1 MSVVFLGA
9 DFHDAPLSLLNHFD
23 VSQEALRHELATWSE
38 PVHGAV
44 VVATCNRAEIYID
57 TDNPEQTFS
66 DLISLIARHL
76 DADESEIAKVFRV
89 LTGGSV
95 VRHLF
100 STASGLESM
109 VLGESEI
116 GGQIKRMLHTA
127 QQEQMVSPRLQ
138 RLFQRAHSV
147 SKSVTTHT
155 GVGASGRSLVHTA
168 LDRAERTLGQPVQ
181 PSALIIGTG
190 AYARVVVQALRKRGV
205 GSISVYSRSGRGA
218 EFASLHDIRAVD
230 RDVLPSVLREV
241 NWVISASGQSGYA
254 LPLDMVS
261 HAVEH
266 STRVSELLLVD
277 VALSADIDPRVASLP
292 GCTLITLEQL
302 REDNP
307 AEHRDAIVKADRIVE
322 EGAQLFEETE
332 RVRRVDPLITALRS
346 DMESRINQE
355 ISRARGRFTPEQV
368 DEIERA
374 VRRVTRALLH
384 TPTVRARQLAKD
396 GREDE
401 YSTAL
406 SLLFDLN
413 PEQAVTST
421 HEDTDQDA
429 PHADTA
435 LSRAH
440 HDS

>member
-9 DFHDAPLSLLNHFD
+9 DFHDAPLSMLVRFD
-23 VSQEALRHELATWSE
+23 AAKEALREELSAW
-38 PVHGAV
+38 PVPVRGAV

-57 TDNPEQTFS
+57 TDKPEQTLA
-66 DLISLIARHL
+66 DLVVLIARHL
-76 DADESEIAKVFRV
+76 ESDTSVVAKVFRV

-95 VRHLF
+95 ARHLF
-100 STASGLESM
+100 ATASGLESM

-127 QQEQMVSPRLQ
+127 QSEDMASPRLQ
-138 RLFQRAHSV
+138 RLFQRAHAV

-168 LDRAERTLGQPVQ
+168 LDRAERTLGQPTL

-205 GSISVYSRSGRGA
+205 ESIWVYSRSGRGA
-218 EFASLHDIRAVD
+218 QFATSHEIEAVEYSQLPT
-230 RDVLPSVLREV
+230 VLQKV
-241 NWVISASGQSGYA
+241 NWVVSASGQSGYA
-254 LPLDMVS
+254 LS
-261 HAVEH
+261 HELVKATTDR
-266 STRVSELLLVD
+266 SSRVSELLLID

-292 GCTLITLEQL
+292 GCTLITLDHL
-302 REDNP
+302 REENP

-322 EGAQLFEETE
+322 EAAQVFEESE

-346 DMESRINQE
+346 DMESRIDQE
-355 ISRARGRFTPEQV
+355 VSRARGRFNPEQV

-401 YSTAL
+401 YATAL
-406 SLLFDLN
+406 SLLFDLH
-413 PEQAVTST
+413 PERDPDDSRG
-421 HEDTDQDA
+421 
-429 PHADTA
+429 PTA
-435 LSRAH
+435 LEDINRSPSAPGAR
-440 HDS
+440 

>member
-23 VSQEALRHELATWSE
+23 VAQDALREELATWSN
-38 PVHGAV
+38 PVLGAV
-44 VVATCNRAEIYID
+44 VVATCNRAEMYVD
-57 TDNPEQTFS
+57 TEDTQQTLS
-66 DLISLIARHL
+66 ELISLIARHL
-76 DADESEIAKVFRV
+76 DADESEVAKVFRV

-95 VRHLF
+95 TRHLF
-100 STASGLESM
+100 ATASGLESM

-116 GGQIKRMLHTA
+116 GGQIKRMLHSA
-127 QQEQMVSPRLQ
+127 QNYDMVSPRLQ
-138 RLFQRAHSV
+138 RLFQRAHAV

-168 LDRAERTLGQPVQ
+168 LDRAQRALGQPLQ

-205 GSISVYSRSGRGA
+205 DSIRVYSRSGRGQ
-218 EFASLHDIRAVD
+218 EFAAQHDVESVEYADLPR
-230 RDVLPSVLREV
+230 VLQSV

-254 LPLDMVS
+254 LGWEMVRA
-261 HAVEH
+261 AVTE
-266 STRVSELLLVD
+266 SSRAAPLLLID
-277 VALSADIDPRVASLP
+277 VALSADIDPRVSSLP
-292 GCTLITLEQL
+292 GCTLITLDQL

-322 EGAQLFEETE
+322 EAAQLFEETE

-355 ISRARGRFTPEQV
+355 VSRARGRFSAEQV
-368 DEIERA
+368 DEIERV

-401 YSTAL
+401 YATAL
-406 SLLFDLN
+406 SLLFDLH
-413 PEQAVTST
+413 PEQPVKPT
-421 HEDTDQDA
+421 A
-429 PHADTA
+429 PSATRDELTKSPSQPGA
-435 LSRAH
+435 R
-440 HDS
+440 